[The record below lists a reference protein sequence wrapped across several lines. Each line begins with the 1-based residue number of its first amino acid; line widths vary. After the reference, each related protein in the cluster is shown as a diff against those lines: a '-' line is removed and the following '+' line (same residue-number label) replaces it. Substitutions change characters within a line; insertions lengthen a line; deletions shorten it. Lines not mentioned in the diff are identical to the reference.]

1 MLATRYVLIILTAV
15 LGVSACGSGSDSSGP
30 STAGSIDRK
39 IITSRVN
46 GTSYPLNIYL
56 PPASAGSPASLPILY
71 ALDGESRFPELVNIV
86 ETSHSAFIV
95 VGIGNEANRAH
106 DYVPPNTCTPNG
118 GGEAAFLDFI
128 RTELIPFVEST
139 IGGAPTKRALLGHSH
154 GGSFVLY
161 ALLAQA
167 PADHPFAV
175 YLASDSSIWCM
186 PATVAEWEQ
195 DYAAGYADLP
205 VRLHVS
211 YSGNV
216 ENPAFAQALQNRHY
230 PNLTV
235 EAHDY
240 VGGHIGMIPAAF
252 TAALAFAFPKIN

>member
-1 MLATRYVLIILTAV
+1 
-15 LGVSACGSGSDSSGP
+15 
-30 STAGSIDRK
+30 
-39 IITSRVN
+39 
-46 GTSYPLNIYL
+46 
-56 PPASAGSPASLPILY
+56 
-71 ALDGESRFPELVNIV
+71 VNIV

-128 RTELIPFVEST
+128 RTELIPFCRKHDRR
-139 IGGAPTKRALLGHSH
+139 APTKRALL
-154 GGSFVLY
+154 
-161 ALLAQA
+161 ALARRQFCPLRTVAQA
-167 PADHPFAV
+167 PAD
-175 YLASDSSIWCM
+175 SSLCGLPGQRFLDLCM

-216 ENPAFAQALQNRHY
+216 ENPAFAQPCRIATTR
-230 PNLTV
+230 NLTV

-252 TAALAFAFPKIN
+252 TAALAFAFRRSTSGLCEDALPFGENPSRRSDRQVGDQQRGLFWGFAMRVELDHFIVPSRNKVAAANCSENC